1 MSAVKLVLGAWLMP
15 VPLSLILSL
24 MGLALRMSGRRRV
37 GHLLMGSG
45 AVLAVAACCGFVG
58 RALLNP
64 LETRYHSVEN
74 AAAIVPAPHYVAVLG
89 SGYQP
94 RDGVSVTG
102 ALGAD
107 AVIRLAEG
115 IRLYRQLSGAA
126 LIVSGGPSP
135 GDPPAARG
143 YALAAMALGVPASA
157 IIRIETPTDTGAEI
171 RAIHARIGD
180 APVLLVTSAAHMP
193 RAMEHCRRVGLH
205 AIAAQTGNL
214 TDPAPRGQSWLSP
227 PSGVALRRTE
237 TAFHEYFG
245 LLALSLGIT

>member
-15 VPLSLILSL
+15 IPLSLIIALI
-24 MGLALRMSGRRRV
+24 GLALRAAGRRRA
-37 GHLLMGSG
+37 GHFLIGGG

-58 RALLNP
+58 RALLHP
-64 LETRYHSVEN
+64 LETRYHSVVN
-74 AAAIVPAPHYVAVLG
+74 AAAIVPAPRYVAVLG

-94 RDGVSVTG
+94 REGLSVTG

-115 IRLYRQLSGAA
+115 IRLYRQLPTAT

-143 YALAAMALGVPASA
+143 YALAATELGVPSQALLL
-157 IIRIETPTDTGAEI
+157 IQTPTDTGAEI
-171 RAIHARIGD
+171 RAIHDRIGD

-193 RAMEHCRRVGLH
+193 RAMEHCKRVGLH

-214 TDPAPRGQSWLSP
+214 TDPAPRGQSWWSP
-227 PSGVALRRTE
+227 PSGTALRKTE

-245 LLALSLGIT
+245 LLALSFGIT